1 MRILVTGGSGKLGQE
16 TLRQLIEAGHEVYN
30 VDKVD
35 KVLPRENLC
44 KTMRMDFMDYG
55 QVLEAFTHIEGG
67 WDRPDCVI
75 HLAAIPGPSHAPN
88 AALFHNNLISS
99 FNVFWAAKAAG
110 IKNVVWASSETVT
123 GLPFDVPPP
132 YLPID
137 ENIPRRP
144 NWAYSLAKLLDEVM
158 AEEFCRWDPDLKMTG
173 LRISYVKDQE
183 DYRDFPALQDDP
195 RQQHWN
201 FWSYVDVRDAA
212 RALLLAAERKATGFE
227 TFNIFA
233 ADTVMDRP
241 TADLMAEVYPDI
253 ELPPSLGRN
262 QSLFSIQK
270 AADELGWEPRHTW
283 RTKG

>member
-16 TLRQLIEAGHEVYN
+16 CLRQLISAGHEVYN
-30 VDKVD
+30 VD

-67 WDRPDCVI
+67 WDKPECIV
-75 HLAAIPGPSHAPN
+75 HLAAIPGPSHAAN

-110 IKNVVWASSETVT
+110 IKNIVWASSETLT
-123 GLPFDVPPP
+123 GLPFDVAPP

-137 ENIPRRP
+137 EDIPRRP

-158 AEEFCRWDPDLKMTG
+158 AEEFCRWDPKLKMTG
-173 LRISYVKDQE
+173 LRISYVKDLD
-183 DYRDFPALQDDP
+183 DYKEFPSLQDDP
-195 RQQHWN
+195 KKQHWN

-212 RALLLAAERKATGFE
+212 RALVLAAERSATGFE
-227 TFNIFA
+227 VFNIFA
-233 ADTVMDRP
+233 ADTVMERP
-241 TADLMAEVYPDI
+241 TAELMAEVYPEI
-253 ELPPSLGRN
+253 ELPKDLGRN
-262 QSLFSIQK
+262 QSLFSITK
-270 AADELGWEPRHTW
+270 AANELGWKPQHSW
-283 RTKG
+283 RSVAR